1 MQTLY
6 TLVRNLAV
14 ILLLATFLEMLLP
27 NKSMRGFV
35 QMVMGLFVISAV
47 LAPITT
53 FLHTP
58 LEMEI
63 PAWST
68 TIPQDLPAIA
78 TEGQGLKLARDA
90 VQDQYRQILVHQIK
104 ALALGFDGVK
114 GAEVDVQFEEGAGG
128 LTDQPKIVL
137 IKVTLTS
144 AQGEIPPV
152 LPITIGAAPPTTQN
166 QSTARTESVRE
177 RIAVIMSISKEKIIV
192 QEG

>member
-6 TLVRNLAV
+6 SLVRNLAV

-47 LAPITT
+47 LAPITS

-63 PAWST
+63 PAWSA

-78 TEGQGLKLARDA
+78 SEGQGLKLARDA

-104 ALALGFDGVK
+104 ALTLGSDGVK

-128 LTDQPKIVL
+128 LTDQPKIVWV
-137 IKVTLTS
+137 KVTLTS

-152 LPITIGAAPPTTQN
+152 QPITIGASLPTTQN

-177 RIAVIMSISKEKIIV
+177 RIAVIMSIPKEKIIV
-192 QEG
+192 LEG

>member
-1 MQTLY
+1 MQALH

-63 PAWST
+63 PAWSAT
-68 TIPQDLPAIA
+68 TPQDLPAIA
-78 TEGQGLKLARDA
+78 TDGQGLKLARDA
-90 VQDQYRQILVHQIK
+90 VQEQYRQILVNQIK
-104 ALALGFDGVK
+104 ALALGSDGVE
-114 GAEVDVQFEEGAGG
+114 GAEVNVEFEEGAGG

-137 IKVTLTS
+137 VKVTLTS
-144 AQGEIPPV
+144 AEGEIPPV
-152 LPITIGAAPPTTQN
+152 QPITIG
-166 QSTARTESVRE
+166 QSPSSTKIQSQRAENARE
-177 RIAVIMSISKEKIIV
+177 RIAVIMSISKDKIIV

>member
-1 MQTLY
+1 VQTLH

-63 PAWST
+63 PAWIVT
-68 TIPQDLPAIA
+68 TPQDLPAIA

-90 VQDQYRQILVHQIK
+90 VQEQYRQILVHQIK
-104 ALALGFDGVK
+104 ALALGSNGVE
-114 GAEVDVQFEEGAGG
+114 GAEVDVEFEEGAGG

-137 IKVTLTS
+137 VKVTLTS
-144 AQGEIPPV
+144 AQGETPPV
-152 LPITIGAAPPTTQN
+152 QPITIGQSPPTTKN
-166 QSTARTESVRE
+166 QSPRADIARE
-177 RIAVIMSISKEKIIV
+177 RIAEIMSIAKEMIIV